1 MMEKIGQTLAKQ
13 LRQSHT
19 DLNELTQ
26 VILADK
32 EIADFITSN
41 GLTQKQINRSLPK
54 FNQFMVER
62 ENFKIRINPILL
74 KVTSLLLA

>member
-1 MMEKIGQTLAKQ
+1 MEKIGQTLAKQ
-13 LRQSHT
+13 LRQSRT

-41 GLTQKQINRSLPK
+41 GLTQEQIKLR
-54 FNQFMVER
+54 
-62 ENFKIRINPILL
+62 
-74 KVTSLLLA
+74 

>member
-1 MMEKIGQTLAKQ
+1 MEKIGQTLAKQ
-13 LRQSHT
+13 LCQSRT

-26 VILADK
+26 AILADK

-41 GLTQKQINRSLPK
+41 GLTQEQINRSLPK

-62 ENFKIRINPILL
+62 EKFQKSRSFICGKRL
-74 KVTSLLLA
+74 

>member
-1 MMEKIGQTLAKQ
+1 MEKIGQTLAKQ
-13 LRQSHT
+13 LCQSRT

-26 VILADK
+26 AILADK

-41 GLTQKQINRSLPK
+41 GLTQEQINRSLPK

-62 ENFKIRINPILL
+62 EKFQNQEASYVAKGYKPAL
-74 KVTSLLLA
+74 